1 MAKKRQDND
10 GDDQFHERTE
20 FAPEELAPQSG
31 LLSDKGYKQTGWKG
45 FEEEEEDED
54 PALVF
59 GSRREPSE
67 DDDLDMTP
75 MVDVTFLLLIFFMVT
90 ASFTLQKSIEQS
102 QANDDASTNTIETPE
117 DTEDYVEVIIDQT
130 NTFYVVSR
138 EEEIETPSVREMRSK
153 VRDAKQSLNAKRM
166 LITAHTDSKH
176 SMTVAA
182 WDAAQAA
189 ELFEVQ
195 TRVTEEDF

>member
-1 MAKKRQDND
+1 MAKNKWGND
-10 GDDQFHERTE
+10 GDDQFHEGSE
-20 FAPEELAPQSG
+20 FAPEELTP
-31 LLSDKGYKQTGWKG
+31 SDAVPSDGYKQTGWKG

-59 GSRREPSE
+59 GGRREPSE

-102 QANDDASTNTIETPE
+102 QANDDPSTNTIETPE

-138 EEEIETPSVREMRSK
+138 EEEVETPSIREMRSR

>member
-1 MAKKRQDND
+1 MLKLRLTIPV
-10 GDDQFHERTE
+10 RT
-20 FAPEELAPQSG
+20 
-31 LLSDKGYKQTGWKG
+31 
-45 FEEEEEDED
+45 
-54 PALVF
+54 V
-59 GSRREPSE
+59 
-67 DDDLDMTP
+67 
-75 MVDVTFLLLIFFMVT
+75 
-90 ASFTLQKSIEQS
+90 IEK
-102 QANDDASTNTIETPE
+102 PE
-117 DTEDYVEVIIDQT
+117 DAEDYVEVIIDQT

-138 EEEIETPSVREMRSK
+138 DEEVEAPTVRDMRAK

-176 SMTVAA
+176 SLRVAA